1 MNKART
7 VTKKEKVRCVFC
19 NSLSHNKENCNSN
32 FNGRRKELDEG
43 WDFLIHEFE
52 PRFET
57 MAVNEL
63 RYIAWQYGSYEG
75 AIHDWRE
82 KTTQQY
88 NRKYKFRP
96 IDLTLP
102 KPLLI
107 KELSR
112 RWKNFQHVRDLA
124 KNKPESTTDNDDC
137 PICFE
142 NTSTTY
148 EWSHNIANWIK
159 HDDKHTTKC
168 KHSFCKMCWNT
179 LIEKSHQQHY
189 WVNGGY
195 NKVIVHVSC
204 PLCRQN
210 NEQIMTL

>member
-32 FNGRRKELDEG
+32 FNGRRKDLDDG

-52 PRFET
+52 PQFET
-57 MAVNEL
+57 FAVNEL
-63 RYIAWQYGSYEG
+63 RYVAWHYGCYEG
-75 AIHDWRE
+75 AIHDWKE

-124 KNKPESTTDNDDC
+124 KKKPESTEEDDC

-142 NTSTTY
+142 CTPTTY
-148 EWSHNIANWIK
+148 AWSHNIANWIK
-159 HDDKHTTKC
+159 QKIGQVVTEC
-168 KHSFCKMCWNT
+168 KHSFCIECWDNHIQKNHKHEWGHGNKM
-179 LIEKSHQQHY
+179 Y
-189 WVNGGY
+189 
-195 NKVIVHVSC
+195 VSC
-204 PLCRQN
+204 PMCRHK
-210 NEQIMTL
+210 ITVT